1 MSETPLCSVVIP
13 AYNCAEYV
21 GQAIESVLQQTL
33 GRDNIETIV
42 LDDGSSDATPSVVRE
57 YGSNVRYVQLDHGG
71 VSRARNA
78 GIELAHAPFV
88 AFLDADDYWMPVR
101 LERALALLRAGEPA
115 FVNTEFFVE
124 TDGKRAPDPYYR
136 SRALRCLFELSAAA
150 QLTFALEENFIS
162 SMVVAP
168 TAAIRDAGG
177 FNPQLRYG
185 EDWDLWLRLLKAG
198 YAVRL
203 VPEACAVYRYKRP
216 GATTTRH
223 DAAMARDR
231 VFVLSQYDRTA
242 VSEYRWSSAVR
253 LAKRLALRE
262 RLHRLLPLHRRA
274 ATGL

>member
-1 MSETPLCSVVIP
+1 MPETPLCSVVIP
-13 AYNCAEYV
+13 AYNCAAYV
-21 GQAIESVLQQTL
+21 GQAIESVLQQTI
-33 GRDNIETIV
+33 GREHVETLV
-42 LDDGSSDATPSVVRE
+42 LDDGSSDETPSVVRG
-57 YGSNVRYVQLDHGG
+57 YGANVRYVQLDHGG

-78 GIELAHAPFV
+78 GIELARAPFI
-88 AFLDADDYWMPVR
+88 AFLDADDYWLPAR
-101 LERALALLRAGEPA
+101 LERALGLLHASGRA

-124 TDGKRAPDPYYR
+124 TDGKLAREPYYR
-136 SRALRCLFELSAAA
+136 SRSLRCLFELNAAA

-168 TAAIRDAGG
+168 ANAIRDAGG

-198 YAVRL
+198 YAARL
-203 VPEACAVYRYKRP
+203 VSEPCAVYRYKRP

-231 VFVLSQYDRTA
+231 VFVLSQYDRSI
-242 VSEYRWSSAVR
+242 VSEYRWTTAVR

-262 RLHRLLPLHRRA
+262 RLYRLLPLHRRA
-274 ATGL
+274 ASRV